1 MANKQIQNAMQQAL
15 DKLGIPL
22 TVVLIP
28 DPNQDKHGE
37 IKASTLFIYDKDQN
51 EAWSTLNHETFEFK
65 FKQVTFVYRTIINS
79 LIEALEK
86 VAYARKEEFLEFMPK
101 LFRTNEEAKR
111 LSATES

>member
-1 MANKQIQNAMQQAL
+1 MANKQIQNVMQQAL

-28 DPNQDKHGE
+28 DPNRDKHGE
-37 IKASTLFIYDKDQN
+37 IKASTLFVYDKDQT
-51 EAWSTLNHETFEFK
+51 EAWSTLTHEIFEFK
-65 FKQVTFVYRTIINS
+65 LKQVTFVYRTIINS

-86 VAYARKEEFLEFMPK
+86 VAYTRKEQFLEFLPK
-101 LFRTNEEAKR
+101 LSKTIEEAKR